1 MLKTLVSTK
10 DMNRDEWLYWRSKGI
25 GGSDAS
31 IVCGVNRYKSP
42 VELWMEKTGMIEPA
56 EAGEASYWGTI
67 MEPIIRKEFEKV
79 SGFEVTTAQY
89 IFQHP
94 DYDFMLANIDGIVH
108 HPVLGDCIFEAKT
121 SSSYRAD
128 EWDDSIPEEYMMQ
141 VQHYMAVTGFP
152 AAFIA
157 VLIGGNTFKWKMVER
172 DNELIE
178 IMVLLEKNFW
188 NHVTSNTP
196 PPIDGSDASTDLL
209 NRLYPSAFP
218 KTLIMLPEEA
228 NELIVQYEE
237 ASEQEKK
244 IAELKNE
251 AANKLKQMLGTH
263 ETGMVGKRVISWKT
277 ISVERFDTKQF
288 KNDHPDLYS
297 KYIVQSGYR
306 RFSLK

>member
-1 MLKTLVSTK
+1 
-10 DMNRDEWLYWRSKGI
+10 
-25 GGSDAS
+25 
-31 IVCGVNRYKSP
+31 
-42 VELWMEKTGMIEPA
+42 
-56 EAGEASYWGTI
+56 
-67 MEPIIRKEFEKV
+67 
-79 SGFEVTTAQY
+79 
-89 IFQHP
+89 
-94 DYDFMLANIDGIVH
+94 
-108 HPVLGDCIFEAKT
+108 
-121 SSSYRAD
+121 
-128 EWDDSIPEEYMMQ
+128 
-141 VQHYMAVTGFP
+141 
-152 AAFIA
+152 
-157 VLIGGNTFKWKMVER
+157 VER

-297 KYIVQSGYR
+297 KYVVKSGYR